1 MAFIGFGFE
10 RAAQLRFVNGHE
22 INKGSQLD
30 KRKESNVSK

>member
-10 RAAQLRFVNGHE
+10 RAAQLRFVNDHE
-22 INKGSQLD
+22 VNKGSHLD